1 MIMLSLLCSMC
12 FSSCESRDE
21 IQEKA
26 INEYMNKTYADFPS
40 YECVETQY
48 LDSIQ
53 DYPCDYK
60 CLIAGLKT
68 YKALYAVIEPAAD
81 FTQCY
86 AKENNLVEGQHSF
99 NPQLLQG
106 ITKQKYLVWM
116 DSVRT
121 FAVAKHDIEQKVE
134 SYHPH
139 AYIRVFK
146 KYRVNKNGKHKFIIA
161 RFYFDENLKFTNQ
174 LILSEEENNCVT
186 GIINLAMNHDFS
198 SINTLFKKFVELP
211 NDEVLNFLSQY
222 PTMPIEDLLNMPMN
236 NMAET
241 QADVS
246 NSTDYNNYTERS
258 NAANSLS
265 SAKGGNIYV
274 VTTKC
279 GGATSKAAEKR
290 FTKYSVNGD
299 IEAIDE
305 MMLRGELIP
314 LQKGEE
320 VIMLD
325 LGFITSKVR
334 TSHGIVVYVDTEY
347 LRNGS

>member
-1 MIMLSLLCSMC
+1 MC

-26 INEYMNKTYADFPS
+26 ISEYMNKTYADFPS

-53 DYPCDYK
+53 DYPCDYN

-68 YKALYAVIEPAAD
+68 YKALYALVNPAAD
-81 FTQCY
+81 LMQCCV
-86 AKENNLVEGQHSF
+86 KENKLGEGKHSF
-99 NPQLLQG
+99 NPQLLRG
-106 ITKQKYLVWM
+106 ISKQKYLVWM
-116 DSVRT
+116 DSVRA
-121 FAVAKHDIEQKVE
+121 FAIAKHDIEQKAE
-134 SYHPH
+134 SYKPH
-139 AYIRVFK
+139 SYIRVFK
-146 KYRVNKNGKHKFIIA
+146 KYRISKNGKNGFIIA
-161 RFYFDENLKFTNQ
+161 RFYFDGNLKLSNQ
-174 LILSEEENNCVT
+174 LILSEEENNCVI
-186 GIINLAMNHDFS
+186 GIISMAMIHDFS
-198 SINTLFKKFVELP
+198 SINSLFKKKIVELP

-222 PTMPIEDLLNMPMN
+222 PTMPIDDLLNMSMN
-236 NMAET
+236 NIAGT
-241 QADVS
+241 QVDNS
-246 NSTDYNNYTERS
+246 NSTDYNNDTERS

-334 TSHGIVVYVDTEY
+334 TSRGIVVYVDTEY